1 MRQKFEIE
9 TRVQLALMQK
19 MIADKNEEGGGWCRG
34 GEHGLGVQRV
44 LRIAYCVLVVGR
56 ALRIAYCVLCEI

>member
-19 MIADKNEEGGGWCRG
+19 MIADKKEAAGAA
-34 GEHGLGVQRV
+34 GESTGLVCNAYCV
-44 LRIAYCVLVVGR
+44 LRIAYWWSDVHCVL
-56 ALRIAYCVLCEI
+56 RIVYCVLSEN

>member
-19 MIADKNEEGGGWCRG
+19 MIADKKEAAGAA
-34 GEHGLGVQRV
+34 GESTGLVCIAYWWSDVHCV
-44 LRIAYCVLVVGR
+44 LRIVYCVLS
-56 ALRIAYCVLCEI
+56 EN

>member
-19 MIADKNEEGGGWCRG
+19 MIADKKEAAGAA
-34 GEHGLGVQRV
+34 GESTGLVCNAYCV
-44 LRIAYCVLVVGR
+44 LRIAYWWSDVQCVL
-56 ALRIAYCVLCEI
+56 RIVYCVKSEN

>member
-19 MIADKNEEGGGWCRG
+19 MIADKKEAAGAA
-34 GEHGLGVQRV
+34 GESTGLVCNAYCV

>member
-19 MIADKNEEGGGWCRG
+19 MIADKKEAAGAA
-34 GEHGLGVQRV
+34 GESTGLVCN
-44 LRIAYCVLVVGR
+44 AYCVLRIGGR
-56 ALRIAYCVLCEI
+56 TCIAYCVLCIV